1 MIRQSQLAFVMA
13 LGFSIMLIFS
23 SCGSLITNQKPAS
36 EPVPTFS
43 LVLDTGNIS
52 AQQGQT
58 VQATLTI
65 TPQNGFTGTINLS
78 LQSRDGGNAPSGI
91 TMSPDR
97 INVSGSNSISQAIII
112 SVSSNVAPDNYQL
125 QLVGTSNS
133 ASAHVDFN
141 LTVRANSSAATFEL
155 AINPSDLTVEQ
166 GQATQATLTITPQNG
181 FTGVVNL
188 LVRNQNGI
196 AASGITINPNRIEV
210 TNDNPVNQTITISAD
225 DSVTPSD
232 YALVIVGSYG
242 GTLVQGYAYFTL
254 TVNGGVGN
262 MPWSERLRSSGQG
275 TFRLNSVA
283 YGGNTFVAVGY
294 GTILT
299 SANGIDWASR
309 QANGYNLLDVTY
321 GNGVFVAVGSKAG
334 AGVALTSPDGANW
347 TEHSLDTTAQLM
359 GVTYGSN
366 TFVAV
371 GDGGS
376 IFTSPDGTN
385 WTKQNSGGDGYLFDI
400 AYGGNTFVAV
410 STMSTILTSEDA
422 VSWTTHHMGIEVD
435 LWGVTYGNGTFVAVG
450 HGAVFTSADGAD
462 WTARSLGTRYYLE
475 DVAYGGD
482 KFVAVDRYG
491 AILTSTDGAIWVLQR
506 TGENDYKWLYG
517 VTYGYNSFV
526 AVGEYDDNGSLILT
540 SP

>member
-13 LGFSIMLIFS
+13 LGLSIMLTFS
-23 SCGSLITNQKPAS
+23 SCGSLVANQKPAS
-36 EPVPTFS
+36 EPDPAFS
-43 LVLDTGNIS
+43 LALDTRNIS

-58 VQATLTI
+58 AQATLTI
-65 TPQNGFTGTINLS
+65 TPQNGFTGTVNLS
-78 LQSRDGGNAPSGI
+78 LRSRDGGNAPSGI

-97 INVSGSNSISQAIII
+97 INVSSSNPISQAIII

-125 QLVGTSNS
+125 QFVGTSNGKS
-133 ASAHVDFN
+133 EHVDFN
-141 LTVRANSSAATFEL
+141 LTVIANSSGATFEL
-155 AINPSDLTVEQ
+155 AISPSDLIVEQ

-210 TNDNPVNQTITISAD
+210 TNDNPINQTITISAD

-254 TVNGGVGN
+254 TVNGEVGN
-262 MPWSERLRSSGQG
+262 MPWNERLLSSGQG

-299 SANGIDWASR
+299 STNGIDWTSR
-309 QANGYNLLDVTY
+309 QATGYNLSDVTY
-321 GNGVFVAVGSKAG
+321 GSGVFVAVGSKAG
-334 AGVALTSPDGANW
+334 AGVALTSLDGASW
-347 TEHSLDTTAQLM
+347 TEHGLDTTASLM

-376 IFTSPDGTN
+376 IFTSPDGAS
-385 WTKQNSGGDGYLFDI
+385 WTKQNSGGDGYLFD
-400 AYGGNTFVAV
+400 ATYGGNTFVVV

-422 VSWTTHHMGIEVD
+422 VSWTTRHMGIEVD

-450 HGAVFTSADGAD
+450 PGAVFTSADGVD

-491 AILTSTDGAIWVLQR
+491 AILTSTDGAMWVLQR
-506 TGENDYKWLYG
+506 AGENDYKWLYG
-517 VTYGYNSFV
+517 VTYGNDSFV